1 MDKYT
6 FNDLLA
12 NPENPD
18 LESLIGKEVYYS
30 NVLLRCVSKAN
41 EDIGVGILRGI
52 HKDDYLPF
60 LVETSNGNDS
70 RNYACFACII
80 PKKKEKPEPKYEPF
94 KNLEEFLGAHS
105 CVNTNN
111 LDRVHRYLDAH
122 GIWLKEKGVDY
133 DIFCMVNELWKDGVF
148 VGSADVVID
157 DDGVANT
164 DFASWYDLYMGYT
177 FLDGSPCGKK
187 VEENNELCSV

>member
-6 FNDLLA
+6 FNNLIA

-60 LVETSNGNDS
+60 LVETSNGEDS

-80 PKKKEKPEPKYEPF
+80 PKKKEKPEPKYVPF
-94 KNLEEFLGAHS
+94 KDAKEFIRAHKNAPGCLDEEDS
-105 CVNTNN
+105 
-111 LDRVHRYLDAH
+111 YLFKH
-122 GIWLKEKGVDY
+122 GIWLKEKGPKPCAY
-133 DIFCMVNELWKDGVF
+133 LMVTEMLKDGVNF
-148 VGSADVVID
+148 GDRR
-157 DDGVANT
+157 VALVENVAFN
-164 DFASWYDLYMGYT
+164 DFTSWRELLLAYT
-177 FLDGSPCGKK
+177 FLDGSPCGRK
-187 VEENNELCSV
+187 VEGDNG

>member
-1 MDKYT
+1 MAKYT
-6 FNDLLA
+6 FNNLIA

-41 EDIGVGILRGI
+41 EDIGVGVLRGI

-80 PKKKEKPEPKYEPF
+80 PKKKEKPEPKYVPF
-94 KNLEEFLGAHS
+94 KDAKEFIRAYKNAPGCLDEEDS
-105 CVNTNN
+105 
-111 LDRVHRYLDAH
+111 YLFKH
-122 GIWLKEKGVDY
+122 GMWLKEKNRSGVYCMVTEIWNCGVD
-133 DIFCMVNELWKDGVF
+133 
-148 VGSADVVID
+148 VGSNRTPTGGNIVID
-157 DDGVANT
+157 DFTLWEN
-164 DFASWYDLYMGYT
+164 LYLGYT
-177 FLDGSPCGKK
+177 FLDGSPCGRK
-187 VEENNELCSV
+187 VEGDNG